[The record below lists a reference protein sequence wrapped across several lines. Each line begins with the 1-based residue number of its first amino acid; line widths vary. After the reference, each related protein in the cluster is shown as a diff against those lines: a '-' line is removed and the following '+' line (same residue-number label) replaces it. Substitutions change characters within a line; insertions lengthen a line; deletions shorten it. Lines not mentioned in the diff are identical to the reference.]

1 MTTPILFVLAML
13 AAALVAFALEWLS
26 VDVIALLVVVSL
38 VLGGALTPDQAF
50 AGFASEVIIVLASLF
65 VLSGALVRTGVM
77 EWAAQAIQRLGK
89 HSESRII
96 GYLMPLCGGLS
107 AFLSNTS
114 TTAMLMPAVVEY
126 AKRAKIS
133 PSRLLMPLAYASM
146 LGGSATLMGT
156 STNLAT
162 SGLIVKLGME
172 PVTLFE
178 FLPVGIAMM
187 LVGTAYMMF
196 AGRYLLP
203 SHTPTSFVE
212 EYEITRYLSEIMVR
226 EDSSLSQR
234 TLADA
239 ALSERGV
246 HVMAIVR
253 NDARVVPLPT
263 TRLEANDVLI
273 VQASRDSL
281 LELDEDPGLSFEAT
295 GKISDEELAADGKVV
310 EAIVMPGSWLVART
324 LKGLRFRER
333 FGVSVLAIHRRGTSH
348 PTEISSLPLAVGDVL
363 LLQGSEEQL
372 GLLQGSHR
380 IRLLG
385 EVVHTPFRRR
395 AGTIVLSA
403 TLTAVALA
411 ASGVL
416 PLSIAFLLAALIAVL
431 ARCVTAEEAYRLIE
445 WRLIIL
451 IGGMTSLGV
460 AMTETG
466 AAELVASWVAQAT
479 APFGPYAVMTAF
491 IVLTML
497 LTQALSNAAAALVVV
512 PVAVSTALQVGM
524 EPRTL
529 AVVVALSAS
538 LSFITPLEP
547 ACLLVYSP
555 GKYRFMDFV
564 RVGLPLSLLALL
576 VLLGLVPVFWPM

>member
-1 MTTPILFVLAML
+1 MTTQILFVLAML

-77 EWAAQAIQRLGK
+77 EWAAQAIQRLGE

-212 EYEITRYLSEIMVR
+212 QYEITRYLSEIMVR

-281 LELDEDPGLSFEAT
+281 
-295 GKISDEELAADGKVV
+295 
-310 EAIVMPGSWLVART
+310 AR
-324 LKGLRFRER
+324 GW
-333 FGVSVLAIHRRGTSH
+333 SH
-348 PTEISSLPLAVGDVL
+348 G
-363 LLQGSEEQL
+363 
-372 GLLQGSHR
+372 R
-380 IRLLG
+380 
-385 EVVHTPFRRR
+385 
-395 AGTIVLSA
+395 
-403 TLTAVALA
+403 
-411 ASGVL
+411 
-416 PLSIAFLLAALIAVL
+416 
-431 ARCVTAEEAYRLIE
+431 
-445 WRLIIL
+445 
-451 IGGMTSLGV
+451 
-460 AMTETG
+460 
-466 AAELVASWVAQAT
+466 
-479 APFGPYAVMTAF
+479 
-491 IVLTML
+491 
-497 LTQALSNAAAALVVV
+497 
-512 PVAVSTALQVGM
+512 
-524 EPRTL
+524 
-529 AVVVALSAS
+529 
-538 LSFITPLEP
+538 
-547 ACLLVYSP
+547 
-555 GKYRFMDFV
+555 
-564 RVGLPLSLLALL
+564 
-576 VLLGLVPVFWPM
+576 

>member
-1 MTTPILFVLAML
+1 MSAQILFVLVML
-13 AAALVAFALEWLS
+13 AASLVAFALELLS
-26 VDVIALLVVVSL
+26 VDVIALLVVVML
-38 VLGGALTPDQAF
+38 VLGGALTPEQAF
-50 AGFASEVIIVLASLF
+50 AGFASDVIIVLASLF

-77 EWAAQAIQRLGK
+77 EWAAQAIQRLGE

-96 GYLMPLCGGLS
+96 SYLMPLCGGLS

-126 AKRAKIS
+126 AKRSKIS

-156 STNLAT
+156 STNLAA
-162 SGLIVKLGME
+162 SGLISKLGME

-178 FLPVGIAMM
+178 FLPIGLAMM
-187 LVGTAYMMF
+187 LVGTVYMMF
-196 AGRYLLP
+196 AGRHLL
-203 SHTPTSFVE
+203 SSRTPASFVE

-226 EDSSLSQR
+226 EDSRLAR
-234 TLADA
+234 TTLGDA

-253 NDARVVPLPT
+253 DDARVLPLPS

-295 GKISDEELAADGKVV
+295 GRISDEELAGHGKVM
-310 EAIVMPGSWLVART
+310 EAIIMPGSWLIART
-324 LKGLRFRER
+324 LKALRFRER
-333 FGVSVLAIHRRGTSH
+333 FSVSVLAIHRRGTSH
-348 PTEISSLPLAVGDVL
+348 PTAISNLPLAVGDVL
-363 LLQGSEEQL
+363 LLQGSEEHL

-385 EVVHTPFRRR
+385 EVARTPFRRR

-403 TLTAVALA
+403 TLAAVALA

-416 PLSIAFLLAALIAVL
+416 SLSVAFLAAALVAVL
-431 ARCVTAEEAYRLIE
+431 GRCVSAEEAYRLIE
-445 WRLIIL
+445 WRLIML

-479 APFGPYAVMTAF
+479 SQFGPYAVMTAF

-512 PVAVSTALQVGM
+512 PVAVSTAMQVGM

-564 RVGLPLSLLALL
+564 RVGVPLSLLALV
-576 VLLGLVPVFWPM
+576 VLLALVPVFWPM